1 MLAVPVDLFEDL
13 KSGLIWVQRDG
24 MVRHANRDAVQ
35 RTGIAAGRRL
45 ADPELVRAV
54 LSTFAGKGPV
64 QVAIQAQSPDAG
76 AAPAKLLCT
85 VQAGLTA
92 DDVFVRIAP
101 APDAEADT
109 AYDSLMQVL
118 RTDLREPLQSTH
130 RALEVARESVDGFA
144 LDPLLHNAQ
153 ELLGVLDKLLDLAQ
167 IWGSRAL
174 FQNDRIELWP
184 LLQQVW
190 AEIEPIAVGRKV
202 SVQFRAQLESDQLA
216 ALYGSETWLRRVFAE
231 CFESALRTVPSGG
244 ALEIEHRQMGPRAVV
259 VFRNAG
265 VFAARHGVTLPQSA
279 PPPGPAGRSGARSAA
294 PSGSKGQARDH
305 ISFKLCSH
313 IVSMHGGQ
321 LREEEDDGERHFV
334 IDLPTGA
341 PHRSDEAQI
350 DIAQAQNYARDL
362 SALMARSRARAAASP
377 SANPSLRN
385 RAA

>member
-24 MVRHANRDAVQ
+24 IVRHANRDAVQ
-35 RTGIAAGRRL
+35 RTGISAGRRL
-45 ADPELVRAV
+45 ADPELIRAV

-64 QVAIQAQSPDAG
+64 QVAIQAQAPEQG
-76 AAPAKLLCT
+76 KAAPQLMCT
-85 VQAGLTA
+85 VHIGLTT

-101 APDAEADT
+101 AADAEADT

-118 RTDLREPLQSTH
+118 RTDLREPLLGSH
-130 RALEVARESVDGFA
+130 RALQVARESADGFA
-144 LDPLLHNAQ
+144 LDPLLQNLQ
-153 ELLGVLDKLLDLAQ
+153 DMMGVLDKLLDLAQ

-190 AEIEPIAVGRKV
+190 ADIEPIAVGRKV
-202 SVQFRAQLESDQLA
+202 SVRFRAQHESDQLA
-216 ALYGSETWLRRVFAE
+216 TLYGSEPWLRRVFAE
-231 CFESALRTVPSGG
+231 CFESALRAVPTGG
-244 ALEIEHRQMGPRAVV
+244 TLEIEHRQMGPRALV

-265 VFAARHGVTLPQSA
+265 VFAARHGVALPSSTPTPA
-279 PPPGPAGRSGARSAA
+279 PGARLAA
-294 PSGSKGQARDH
+294 RANAPVAPKGQARDH

-321 LREEEDDGERHFV
+321 LREEEDDGERHFL

-362 SALMARSRARAAASP
+362 SALMARSRAR
-377 SANPSLRN
+377 NGN
-385 RAA
+385 TRAA

>member
-1 MLAVPVDLFEDL
+1 MLTVPVDLFEDL
-13 KSGLIWVQRDG
+13 KSGLICIQRDG
-24 MVRHANRDAVQ
+24 VVRYANRDAIQ
-35 RTGIAAGRRL
+35 RTGITAGRRL

-64 QVAIQAQSPDAG
+64 QVAIQAQTPDAG
-76 AAPAKLLCT
+76 GAAQKLACT
-85 VQAGLTA
+85 VQTGLTP

-101 APDAEADT
+101 SADAEADT

-118 RTDLREPLQSTH
+118 RSDLREPLQSTH
-130 RALEVARESVDGFA
+130 RALAVARESADGFA
-144 LDPLLHNAQ
+144 LDPLLHNLQ
-153 ELLGVLDKLLDLAQ
+153 EMMGVLDKLLDLAQ

-202 SVQFRAQLESDQLA
+202 TVHFRAQHESDQLA
-216 ALYGSETWLRRVFAE
+216 TLYGSEPWLRRVFAE
-231 CFESALRTVPSGG
+231 CFESALRSVPTGG
-244 ALEIEHRQMGPRAVV
+244 ALEIQHRQMGPRAVV
-259 VFRNAG
+259 VFHNAG
-265 VFAARHGVTLPQSA
+265 VFAARHGVALPSTA
-279 PPPGPAGRSGARSAA
+279 PAPAPGARLQARATTAAA
-294 PSGSKGQARDH
+294 PKGQARDH

-341 PHRSDEAQI
+341 PHRSEEAQI

-362 SALMARSRARAAASP
+362 SALMARSRNRNGNNGGSSRAA
-377 SANPSLRN
+377 
-385 RAA
+385 